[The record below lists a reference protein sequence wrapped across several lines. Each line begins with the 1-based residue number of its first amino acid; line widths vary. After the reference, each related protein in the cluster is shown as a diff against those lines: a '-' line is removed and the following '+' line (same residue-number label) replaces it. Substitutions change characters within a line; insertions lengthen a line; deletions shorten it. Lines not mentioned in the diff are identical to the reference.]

1 MPPPGIIIVVAVVII
16 INVVVVVIIIIVIII
31 IHSCRLQGSNIEVFC
46 LHPGII
52 ASGLSRHMGL
62 LKYTINYGLYF
73 FSKSTEQ
80 VWYGSAA
87 LLTLYSQTLLG

>member
-16 INVVVVVIIIIVIII
+16 INVVVTII

>member
-1 MPPPGIIIVVAVVII
+1 
-16 INVVVVVIIIIVIII
+16 
-31 IHSCRLQGSNIEVFC
+31 
-46 LHPGII
+46 
-52 ASGLSRHMGL
+52 MGL